1 VIKFVSDLWQISTP
15 VSYTNNSDRHEKT
28 DILVKVALNTIT
40 ITLNSYN
47 DLTCEW
53 VSASL
58 GGYRRISVRIY
69 VNVWFEIHD
78 FILSGLYGPDKK
90 Y

>member
-1 VIKFVSDLWQISTP
+1 MGEES
-15 VSYTNNSDRHEKT
+15 
-28 DILVKVALNTIT
+28 
-40 ITLNSYN
+40 LNSYN

-78 FILSGLYGPDKK
+78 VILSGLYGPDKK